1 MMVAWCRLVST
12 IATTHTYIE
21 ADLAMKERALD
32 AIAPSGTPRNR
43 YRASD
48 ALLKFLEDL

>member
-1 MMVAWCRLVST
+1 MVAWCRLVST

-21 ADLAMKERALD
+21 ADLTMKERALD